1 MALPD
6 YQTLMLPVL
15 KLAAKGETSVPV
27 AAQQLAD
34 EFHLSSEER
43 DLMLPSGAQRVLHNR
58 VHWAK
63 FYLSKAG
70 LIEQPRRG
78 RFLASEKG
86 RQLLQQSLSHID
98 VELLLKDAEF
108 ANFYRGRPQTPE
120 EPNSVSDTAA
130 VIPVVQ
136 GDTPEERIES
146 AHHSLST
153 ALSSELLSRILQYDD
168 VFFEALVVDLLVA
181 MGYGGTHRNA
191 AERLGRSG
199 DGGVDGVISE
209 DRLGLDRIYIQAKR
223 YQPSNTVGRPAIQG
237 FVGSLVGLGATKG
250 VFITT
255 SSYSAQARE
264 FVFRLP
270 QRVVLIDGAH
280 LTTLMIEHNIGV
292 RTNRVVEIKRIDEDY
307 FSLER
312 D

>member
-15 KLAAKGETSVPV
+15 RLAAKGETSVPI
-27 AAQQLAD
+27 ASQALAD
-34 EFHLSSEER
+34 EFHLTPEER

-86 RQLLQQSLSHID
+86 RQVLQQNPARID
-98 VELLLKDAEF
+98 VEFLLKDATF
-108 ANFYRGRPQTPE
+108 ADFYRGRLETTDEPRSPSDSPPAIPAAQGETPE
-120 EPNSVSDTAA
+120 EQIDAA
-130 VIPVVQ
+130 YQ
-136 GDTPEERIES
+136 TLS
-146 AHHSLST
+146 A
-153 ALSSELLSRILQYDD
+153 ALSSELLARILQYDD

-223 YQPSNTVGRPAIQG
+223 YQPSSTIGRPAIQA

-255 SSYSAQARE
+255 SSYSAQALDY
-264 FVFRLP
+264 VSRLP
-270 QRVVLIDGAH
+270 QRVVLIDGAR
-280 LTTLMIEHNIGV
+280 LTALMIEHNIGV
-292 RTNRVVEIKRIDEDY
+292 RTNRVVEFKRVDEDY
-307 FSLER
+307 FSLES
-312 D
+312 